1 MPKNFK
7 KKITVIIL
15 SYNRKKYLK
24 RTVDYYLNENF
35 KVLVLDGSENKT
47 LFRKN
52 INLKYIHTNKHYY
65 DRLIIAYKNLKTD
78 YYIIANDDEFYLPTP
93 IYKCLNFLEKNK
105 DYVSAIGRTI
115 VFQFK
120 YKKILAYEGYGYF
133 NDQRF
138 NDKIKINRIR
148 AHLDNAT
155 TQGYN
160 SVSRKENLKKIAIF
174 LRKFKYKKNIYIIEF
189 FLNLIIISEGRL
201 KLINDLMW
209 FRSEENKYITN
220 KKWIRN
226 VNHQHFF
233 GDFKFLSYQKKN
245 KQVEDFCKITNNKKL
260 TKLILNKMIN
270 KSEKNFEI
278 YTGKKN
284 YTIFNSFLLLIL
296 KFKNNFEIFFNIIEF
311 VKKNFL
317 FERWYGSTIEKLIEK
332 LSNKNIKVNS
342 KEYNK
347 IKKNIQI
354 FYDK

>member
-1 MPKNFK
+1 
-7 KKITVIIL
+7 
-15 SYNRKKYLK
+15 
-24 RTVDYYLNENF
+24 
-35 KVLVLDGSENKT
+35 
-47 LFRKN
+47 
-52 INLKYIHTNKHYY
+52 LKYIHTNKHYY
-65 DRLIIAYKNLKTD
+65 DRLILAYKNLKTD

-93 IYKCLNFLEKNK
+93 INKCLNFLEKNK

-115 VFQFK
+115 VFQYK
-120 YKKILAYEGYGYF
+120 YKKILAYEGYEYF

-138 NDKIKINRIR
+138 NNKIKINRLI
-148 AHLDNAT
+148 AHLDDPT

-160 SVSRKENLKKIAIF
+160 SVSRKKNLKKITTF
-174 LRKFKYKKNIYIIEF
+174 LRKYKYKKNIYTIEF
-189 FLNLIIISEGRL
+189 FLNFIIISEGRL
-201 KLINDLMW
+201 KLTNDLMW
-209 FRSEENKYITN
+209 FRSEENKHIAN

-233 GDFKFLSYQKKN
+233 GDFKFLSYPKKY

-278 YTGKKN
+278 YSRKKN
-284 YTIFNSFLLLIL
+284 YEIFNFILFLIL
-296 KFKNNFEIFFNIIEF
+296 KLKNNFKIFFDIIEF

-317 FERWYGSTIEKLIEK
+317 SEIWYGSTIEKLIEN

-342 KEYNK
+342 KEFNK